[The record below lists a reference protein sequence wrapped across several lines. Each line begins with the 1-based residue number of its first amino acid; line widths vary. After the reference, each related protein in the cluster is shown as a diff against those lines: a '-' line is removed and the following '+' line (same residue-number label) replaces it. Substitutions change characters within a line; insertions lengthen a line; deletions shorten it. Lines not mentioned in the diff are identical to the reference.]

1 LKGKQ
6 QRSSIELIER
16 RIAGGEK
23 SRKKFGGRSGKND
36 ALNERRSNEQEK
48 KLRSDAG
55 EIEKKKGVT
64 SSSSCWL

>member
-1 LKGKQ
+1 
-6 QRSSIELIER
+6 
-16 RIAGGEK
+16 
-23 SRKKFGGRSGKND
+23 
-36 ALNERRSNEQEK
+36 LNERRSDEQEK